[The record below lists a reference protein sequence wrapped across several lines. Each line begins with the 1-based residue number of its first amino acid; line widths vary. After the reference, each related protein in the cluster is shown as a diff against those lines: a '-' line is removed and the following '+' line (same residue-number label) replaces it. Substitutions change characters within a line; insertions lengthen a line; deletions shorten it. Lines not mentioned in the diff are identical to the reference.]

1 MLFVKTLFP
10 EAGHSFFVS
19 AGRPITCP
27 VNLKLLSLLP
37 TFTKIFDL
45 SKFIFITDF
54 IFVFALFCFLFFYF
68 NFFFLVLFLNETIN
82 ISHDHVCNVRQTL
95 HFTLNISSKQ
105 HILWLLQSK
114 RIVKPNFTTPYLSMR
129 SVFLTP
135 IAVFPSRKHFKIIDR
150 LWISLISPID
160 KMILIYI
167 ICTGFQSLTNVLTN
181 RDI

>member
-68 NFFFLVLFLNETIN
+68 NFFFFGFVLKWNHKYITWSRLQCTTNFAFYFEYQFKTTYIMTSPIKKNCKTKLYNTVPFYEVRFSY
-82 ISHDHVCNVRQTL
+82 SHSSL
-95 HFTLNISSKQ
+95 SKQ
-105 HILWLLQSK
+105 ETLQQIINLW
-114 RIVKPNFTTPYLSMR
+114 
-129 SVFLTP
+129 
-135 IAVFPSRKHFKIIDR
+135 
-150 LWISLISPID
+150 
-160 KMILIYI
+160 
-167 ICTGFQSLTNVLTN
+167 
-181 RDI
+181 